1 MIFWN
6 VKGLAR
12 LLVCG
17 FLLLV
22 TSGLALGANPAD
34 VPPDHWAYQAVK
46 QLIDQGYLQLYQDQT
61 FKGDQPVDRYTLAS
75 VVVKILKEIASGGSP
90 TNRDDVKVL
99 RELTS
104 ELRQE
109 LVKIIADTDT
119 YSSGAKEMKKNDV
132 VLKED
137 LIKAFVAIQNVNAEQ
152 AELQAEVK
160 KILDDLTAMSRR
172 VAFLEQEVAQLK
184 AENKKHKLYLI
195 ITAVISLFAV
205 AQ

>member
-1 MIFWN
+1 MNFWS
-6 VKGLAR
+6 VKGMAR

-17 FLLLV
+17 LLLLV
-22 TSGLALGANPAD
+22 TSGLALAANPAD

-90 TNRDDVKVL
+90 TSRDDVTVL
-99 RELTS
+99 RKLTS

-109 LVKIIADTDT
+109 LVKIIADTGT
-119 YSSGAKEMKKNDV
+119 YSSDTKEMKKKEV

-152 AELQAEVK
+152 VELQAEVK
-160 KILDDLTAMSRR
+160 KMLDDLTAMSRR
-172 VAFLEQEVAQLK
+172 VALLEQEVAQLK
-184 AENKKHKLYLI
+184 VENKKHKLYLI
-195 ITAVISLFAV
+195 ITAIISLFAV